1 MTNLDV
7 IFIFLKEMSS
17 EFYSLL
23 SSDFA
28 KILQDGEKYD
38 LIIHAGEGE
47 NRKQFKAHTL
57 ILATRSSYFKVA
69 LSEQWLRKT
78 DECYYFEKP
87 NIEPEVFE
95 IVLK

>member
-1 MTNLDV
+1 
-7 IFIFLKEMSS
+7 MSS
-17 EFYSLL
+17 EFYSQL

-28 KILQDGEKYD
+28 KTLQNGEKCD

-57 ILATRSSYFKVA
+57 ILAIRSSYFKVA